1 MCVFTPHSVYSQQRP
16 PIGYSP
22 VWLEM
27 GIIVTATD
35 ERWLEYKLSLEERRE
50 WEMIA
55 ITERERITILS
66 RTDWCPAERKASL
79 QQPNH
84 MNTQSQW
91 NHRAVLTIWKSL
103 LTNKLVEMMVSK
115 RLHEIIECS
124 SSFTLRAL
132 DLKDSGRFPWKN
144 IRSFQAC
151 DVHFG
156 CDSQLAV
163 VGYTQVHYGE
173 DYSHSHIDCNLC
185 PPGYHLFSSECFFS
199 VLKSLPSPMIIQHTT
214 FLMFTFSEVTFSFLC
229 FFIFIQVIVL
239 TTTITTKHV

>member
-1 MCVFTPHSVYSQQRP
+1 
-16 PIGYSP
+16 
-22 VWLEM
+22 
-27 GIIVTATD
+27 
-35 ERWLEYKLSLEERRE
+35 
-50 WEMIA
+50 
-55 ITERERITILS
+55 
-66 RTDWCPAERKASL
+66 
-79 QQPNH
+79 
-84 MNTQSQW
+84 
-91 NHRAVLTIWKSL
+91 
-103 LTNKLVEMMVSK
+103 MMVSK
-115 RLHEIIECS
+115 RLHEIIEYS

-144 IRSFQAC
+144 ILSFQAC

-239 TTTITTKHV
+239 TTTIATKHV

>member
-1 MCVFTPHSVYSQQRP
+1 
-16 PIGYSP
+16 
-22 VWLEM
+22 
-27 GIIVTATD
+27 
-35 ERWLEYKLSLEERRE
+35 
-50 WEMIA
+50 
-55 ITERERITILS
+55 
-66 RTDWCPAERKASL
+66 
-79 QQPNH
+79 
-84 MNTQSQW
+84 
-91 NHRAVLTIWKSL
+91 
-103 LTNKLVEMMVSK
+103 MMVSK

-144 IRSFQAC
+144 ILSFQAC

-173 DYSHSHIDCNLC
+173 DYSHSHIDCNIC

-199 VLKSLPSPMIIQHTT
+199 VLKSLPSPMIIQHTP

-229 FFIFIQVIVL
+229 FFHFHSSYCSDNNNNNKTCLSVCNMALVQI
-239 TTTITTKHV
+239 